1 MSKRIVKT
9 KTLKVYKNKKLNNA
23 NFGNYSLNDYQVLLH
38 FISKIG
44 GVDDAGKYLQ
54 SECLQRE
61 YTLTAKEFSN
71 VFEIA
76 IDGTY
81 QVLQKATDKLART
94 IITIEEFGE
103 LDLFKLW
110 KIPVC
115 QFAVYNK
122 KEGSLT
128 IKFNESFMPYLMQVK
143 QKFVLYNLKEI
154 ANFGSLYTTRLY
166 ELIQEFKDT
175 GYLYKTIEQLR
186 QVFAVG
192 SRYSLYADFKRKT
205 FAHAV
210 EEINYQFELDLSFN
224 EVRNGRKVIAVA
236 FHFNPTTKHKA
247 FNSNTGNMC
256 NIYNKPKRKHH
267 DTTQQ
272 QELLD
277 IDPLIIQNHATYNS
291 VSDNILQ
298 EKSKSKSISTK
309 DKKII
314 KRMNAILQANPD
326 IDLKYALSQARS
338 EFDT

>member
-1 MSKRIVKT
+1 MSKQFIKP
-9 KTLKVYKNKKLNNA
+9 KPLKIYKSKKLNNA

-44 GVDDAGKYLQ
+44 GVDDNGKYLQ
-54 SECLQRE
+54 HEHLQRE
-61 YTLTAKEFSN
+61 YTLTAKEFSS

-76 IDGTY
+76 IEGTY
-81 QVLQKATDKLART
+81 QVLQRATDKLART

-122 KEGSLT
+122 TEGSLT
-128 IKFNESFMPYLMQVK
+128 IKFNESIMPYLMQVK

-186 QVFAVG
+186 HIFAVG
-192 SRYSLYADFKRKT
+192 NRYALYADFKRKT

-210 EEINYQFELDLSFN
+210 DEINYQFELDLSFN

-247 FNSNTGNMC
+247 FNPNTGNMC
-256 NIYNKPKRKHH
+256 NVYKTPKRKNQ

-272 QELLD
+272 QELLG
-277 IDPLIIQNHATYNS
+277 IDLSRQSHTTQQNATCTQ
-291 VSDNILQ
+291 Q
-298 EKSKSKSISTK
+298 EQPKLKSISQK

-314 KRMNAILQANPD
+314 NRMNTILQENPS
-326 IDLKYALSQARS
+326 IDLKDALSQARS
-338 EFDT
+338 EFDK

>member
-1 MSKRIVKT
+1 MSKRIIKT
-9 KTLKVYKNKKLNNA
+9 KTLKVYKSKKLNNA

-44 GVDDAGKYLQ
+44 GVDEAGKYIQ
-54 SECLQRE
+54 SEHLQRE
-61 YTLTAKEFSN
+61 YTLTAKEFSD

-76 IDGTY
+76 IEGTY
-81 QVLQKATDKLART
+81 QVLQKSTDKLART

-115 QFAVYNK
+115 QFAIYNK
-122 KEGSLT
+122 TEGSLT
-128 IKFNESFMPYLMQVK
+128 IKFNESIMPYLMQVR

-192 SRYSLYADFKRKT
+192 NRYSLYADFKRKT

-210 EEINYQFELDLSFN
+210 KEINYQFELDLSFD
-224 EVRNGRKVIAVA
+224 EIRNGRKVIAVV
-236 FHFNPTTKHKA
+236 FHFKPTTKHKA
-247 FNSNTGNMC
+247 FNPNTGNMC
-256 NIYNKPKRKHH
+256 NIYNNPKRKYHA
-267 DTTQQ
+267 TPQQ
-272 QELLD
+272 QELLY
-277 IDPLIIQNHATYNS
+277 IDPLIMQNHTTQQNANS
-291 VSDNILQ
+291 QQ
-298 EKSKSKSISTK
+298 ENPKSKSISTK

-314 KRMNAILQANPD
+314 KRMNAILHANPS
-326 IDLKYALSQARS
+326 IDLKDALSQARS
-338 EFDT
+338 EFDE